1 MKKVILLIFL
11 TFICTGCYNYK
22 ELNELGIVSA
32 MGISKDGDLYNL
44 DIQLLNVLDSEK
56 SGLNKSPITVIS
68 GQGETIFEAAR
79 SMNKKTSKVFFLAD
93 VDYVFLDQSV
103 LNDGLDEI
111 MDFLIRDTRLS
122 LNFLVVTSTENKSL
136 DILSSISHFD
146 TNSANNLY
154 DAVMNSEIRYGG
166 INSLHVRELIN
177 NYYAKGK
184 YTIFPNVYIKDTS
197 KSSENDSLE
206 DSKSESYVEVK
217 NMVFFKDKEAIE
229 LTDEETKGVNFLR
242 NKIKNATLTIECDGG
257 YFTIET
263 LESKMKLKSK
273 LNIDQ
278 LNVKGNV
285 GAEIVYYGCKDNLD
299 NVGVLKSISKK
310 AEKEIESYITKA
322 FNKSKK
328 YNYDFL
334 GLGNY
339 IYKNNY
345 KYFDF
350 ENKDW
355 NKDGLNKLNLKYNID
370 VSLYKQGNLRG
381 DLWQITN

>member
-1 MKKVILLIFL
+1 MKKIILLIFL

-154 DAVMNSEIRYGG
+154 DAIMNSETRYGG

-184 YTIFPNVYIKDTS
+184 YTIFPNVYIKDTR

-278 LNVKGNV
+278 LNVKGTV

-299 NVGVLKSISKK
+299 NADVLKSISKK
-310 AEKEIESYITKA
+310 AEKEVESYITKA

-381 DLWQITN
+381 DL

>member
-44 DIQLLNVLDSEK
+44 DIQLVNVLDSEK

-154 DAVMNSEIRYGG
+154 DAIMNSETRYGG

-278 LNVKGNV
+278 PNVKGNV

-299 NVGVLKSISKK
+299 NADVLKSISKK
-310 AEKEIESYITKA
+310 AEKEVESYITKA

-339 IYKNNY
+339 IYKNNN

-381 DLWQITN
+381 DL

>member
-154 DAVMNSEIRYGG
+154 DAIMNSETRYGG

-184 YTIFPNVYIKDTS
+184 YTLFPNVYIKDTS

-278 LNVKGNV
+278 LNVKGSV

-299 NVGVLKSISKK
+299 NAGVLKSISKK

-350 ENKDW
+350 ENKNW

-381 DLWQITN
+381 DL

>member
-79 SMNKKTSKVFFLAD
+79 SMNRKTSKVFFLAD

-154 DAVMNSEIRYGG
+154 DAIMNSETRYGG

-184 YTIFPNVYIKDTS
+184 YTLFPNVYIKDTS

-381 DLWQITN
+381 DL

>member
-1 MKKVILLIFL
+1 MKKIILLIFL

-278 LNVKGNV
+278 LNVKGSV

-310 AEKEIESYITKA
+310 AEKEVESYITKA

-381 DLWQITN
+381 DL

>member
-1 MKKVILLIFL
+1 MKKIILLIFL

-68 GQGETIFEAAR
+68 GQGKTIFEAAR
-79 SMNKKTSKVFFLAD
+79 SMNRKTSKVFFLAD

-154 DAVMNSEIRYGG
+154 DAIMNSETRYGG

-184 YTIFPNVYIKDTS
+184 YTIFPNVYIKDTR

-299 NVGVLKSISKK
+299 NADVLKNISKK
-310 AEKEIESYITKA
+310 AEKEVESYITKA

-381 DLWQITN
+381 DL

>member
-56 SGLNKSPITVIS
+56 SGFNKSPITVIS

-79 SMNKKTSKVFFLAD
+79 SMNRKTSKVFFLDD

-154 DAVMNSEIRYGG
+154 DAIMNSETRYGG

-184 YTIFPNVYIKDTS
+184 YTIFPNVYIKDTR

-278 LNVKGNV
+278 LNVNGNV

-299 NVGVLKSISKK
+299 NADVLKSISKK
-310 AEKEIESYITKA
+310 AEKEVESYITKA

-381 DLWQITN
+381 DL

>member
-1 MKKVILLIFL
+1 MKKVILLLIL
-11 TFICTGCYNYK
+11 VFICTGCYNYK
-22 ELNELGIVSA
+22 ELNDLGIVSA

-299 NVGVLKSISKK
+299 NADVLKSISKK
-310 AEKEIESYITKA
+310 AEKEVESYITKA

-381 DLWQITN
+381 DL

>member
-79 SMNKKTSKVFFLAD
+79 SMNRKTSKVFFLAD

-154 DAVMNSEIRYGG
+154 DAVMNSETRYGG

-184 YTIFPNVYIKDTS
+184 YTIFPNVYIKDTR

-299 NVGVLKSISKK
+299 NADVLKSISKK
-310 AEKEIESYITKA
+310 AEKEVESYITKA

-381 DLWQITN
+381 DL

>member
-11 TFICTGCYNYK
+11 TFVCTGCYNYK

-79 SMNKKTSKVFFLAD
+79 SMNRKTSKVFFLAD

-154 DAVMNSEIRYGG
+154 DAIMNSETRYGG

-217 NMVFFKDKEAIE
+217 NMVFFKDKEVIE

-263 LESKMKLKSK
+263 LESKMKLISK
-273 LNIDQ
+273 LDVDTI
-278 LNVKGNV
+278 NVKGSI
-285 GAEIVYYGCKDNLD
+285 GAEIVYYGCKDNLSD
-299 NVGVLKSISKK
+299 TNVLKSISKK
-310 AEKEIESYITKA
+310 AEKEVESYINES
-322 FNKSKK
+322 FNKSKRYK
-328 YNYDFL
+328 YDFL

-345 KYFDF
+345 NYFDF
-350 ENKDW
+350 NNKDW
-355 NKDGLNKLNLKYNID
+355 NKEGLNKLNLTYKID

-381 DLWQITN
+381 DL

>member
-79 SMNKKTSKVFFLAD
+79 SMNRKTSKVFFLAD

-111 MDFLIRDTRLS
+111 IDFLIRDTRLS

-154 DAVMNSEIRYGG
+154 DAIMNSETRYGG

-184 YTIFPNVYIKDTS
+184 YTIFPNVYIKDTR

-278 LNVKGNV
+278 LNVKGSV

-381 DLWQITN
+381 DL

>member
-68 GQGETIFEAAR
+68 GQGVTIFEAAR

-278 LNVKGNV
+278 LNVNGNV

-299 NVGVLKSISKK
+299 NADVLKSISKK
-310 AEKEIESYITKA
+310 AEKEVESYITKA

-381 DLWQITN
+381 DL

>member
-11 TFICTGCYNYK
+11 TFVCTGCYNYK

-79 SMNKKTSKVFFLAD
+79 SMNRKTSKVFFLAD

-278 LNVKGNV
+278 LNVKGSV

-381 DLWQITN
+381 DL

>member
-1 MKKVILLIFL
+1 MKKIILLIFL

-278 LNVKGNV
+278 LNVKGSV

-299 NVGVLKSISKK
+299 NVGVLKSISKN

-381 DLWQITN
+381 DL

>member
-1 MKKVILLIFL
+1 MKKIILLIFL

-154 DAVMNSEIRYGG
+154 DAVMNSETRYGG

-184 YTIFPNVYIKDTS
+184 YTIFPNVYIKDTR
-197 KSSENDSLE
+197 KSSKNDSLE

-299 NVGVLKSISKK
+299 NADVLKSISKK
-310 AEKEIESYITKA
+310 AEKEVESYITKA

-381 DLWQITN
+381 DL

>member
-111 MDFLIRDTRLS
+111 IDFLIRDTRLS

-154 DAVMNSEIRYGG
+154 DAIMNSETRYGG

-184 YTIFPNVYIKDTS
+184 YTIFPNVYIKDTR

-278 LNVKGNV
+278 LNVKGSV

-299 NVGVLKSISKK
+299 NAGVLKSISKK

-345 KYFDF
+345 NYFDF
-350 ENKDW
+350 NNKDW
-355 NKDGLNKLNLKYNID
+355 NKEGLNKLNLTYKID

-381 DLWQITN
+381 DL

>member
-1 MKKVILLIFL
+1 MKKIILLIFL

-154 DAVMNSEIRYGG
+154 DAIMNSETRYGG

-184 YTIFPNVYIKDTS
+184 YTLFPNVYIKDTS

-278 LNVKGNV
+278 LNVNGNV

-299 NVGVLKSISKK
+299 NADVLKSISKK
-310 AEKEIESYITKA
+310 AEKEVESYITKA

-381 DLWQITN
+381 DL

>member
-79 SMNKKTSKVFFLAD
+79 SMNRKTSKVFFLAD

-299 NVGVLKSISKK
+299 NADVLKSISKK
-310 AEKEIESYITKA
+310 AEKEVESYITKA

-345 KYFDF
+345 NYFDF
-350 ENKDW
+350 NNKDW
-355 NKDGLNKLNLKYNID
+355 NKEGLNKLNLTYKID

-381 DLWQITN
+381 DL

>member
-79 SMNKKTSKVFFLAD
+79 SMNRKTSKVFFLAD

-154 DAVMNSEIRYGG
+154 DAIMNSETRYGG

-278 LNVKGNV
+278 LNVKGSV

-299 NVGVLKSISKK
+299 NADVLKNISKK
-310 AEKEIESYITKA
+310 AEKEVESYITKA

-381 DLWQITN
+381 DL

>member
-1 MKKVILLIFL
+1 MKKVILIIFL
-11 TFICTGCYNYK
+11 TFVCTGCYNYK

-44 DIQLLNVLDSEK
+44 DIQLVNVLDSEK

-79 SMNKKTSKVFFLAD
+79 SMNKKTSKIFFLAD

-111 MDFLIRDTRLS
+111 MDFLVRDTRLS
-122 LNFLVVTSTENKSL
+122 LNFLIITSTENKSI

-154 DAVMNSEIRYGG
+154 DAIMNSETRYGG

-177 NYYAKGK
+177 NYYEKGK
-184 YTIFPNVYIKDTS
+184 DTIFPNVYIKDTT
-197 KSSENDSLE
+197 KSSENNSLE
-206 DSKSESYVEVK
+206 DSKSESNVEVK
-217 NMVFFKDKEAIE
+217 NMVFFKDKEVIE

-242 NKIKNATLTIECDGG
+242 NKIKNATLTIKCDGG

-263 LESKMKLKSK
+263 LESKMKLISK
-273 LNIDQ
+273 LDVDTI
-278 LNVKGNV
+278 NVKGSI
-285 GAEIVYYGCKDNLD
+285 GAEIVYYGCKDNLSD
-299 NVGVLKSISKK
+299 TNVLKSISKK
-310 AEKEIESYITKA
+310 AEKEVESYINES
-322 FNKSKK
+322 FNKSKRYK
-328 YNYDFL
+328 YDFL

-345 KYFDF
+345 NYFDF
-350 ENKDW
+350 NNKDW
-355 NKDGLNKLNLKYNID
+355 NKEGLNKLNLTYKID

-381 DLWQITN
+381 DL

>member
-1 MKKVILLIFL
+1 MKKIILLIFL

-79 SMNKKTSKVFFLAD
+79 SMNRKTSKVFFLAD

-278 LNVKGNV
+278 LNVKGSV

-299 NVGVLKSISKK
+299 NADVLKNISKK
-310 AEKEIESYITKA
+310 AEKEVESYITKA

-381 DLWQITN
+381 DL

>member
-1 MKKVILLIFL
+1 MKKIILLIFL

-278 LNVKGNV
+278 LNVNGNV

-299 NVGVLKSISKK
+299 NAGVLKSISKK

-381 DLWQITN
+381 DL

>member
-1 MKKVILLIFL
+1 MKKIILLIFL

-79 SMNKKTSKVFFLAD
+79 SMNRKTSKVFFLAD

-154 DAVMNSEIRYGG
+154 DAIMNSETRYGG

-278 LNVKGNV
+278 INVKGNV

-299 NVGVLKSISKK
+299 NADVLKSISKK
-310 AEKEIESYITKA
+310 AEKEVESYITKA

-381 DLWQITN
+381 DL

>member
-44 DIQLLNVLDSEK
+44 DIQLVNVLDSEK

-79 SMNKKTSKVFFLAD
+79 SMNKKTSKIFFLAD

-103 LNDGLDEI
+103 LTDGLDEI
-111 MDFLIRDTRLS
+111 MDFLVRDTRLS
-122 LNFLVVTSTENKSL
+122 LNFLIITSTENKSI

-154 DAVMNSEIRYGG
+154 DAIMNSETRYGG

-184 YTIFPNVYIKDTS
+184 YTIFPNVYIKDTR

-278 LNVKGNV
+278 LNVKGSV

-381 DLWQITN
+381 DL

>member
-11 TFICTGCYNYK
+11 TFVCTGCYNYK

-44 DIQLLNVLDSEK
+44 DIQLVNVLDSEK

-79 SMNKKTSKVFFLAD
+79 SMNRKTSKVFFLAD

-278 LNVKGNV
+278 LNVNGNV

-299 NVGVLKSISKK
+299 NADVLKSISKK
-310 AEKEIESYITKA
+310 AEKEVESYITKA

-381 DLWQITN
+381 DL

>member
-79 SMNKKTSKVFFLAD
+79 SMNRKTSKVFFLAD

-111 MDFLIRDTRLS
+111 IDFLIRDTRLS

-154 DAVMNSEIRYGG
+154 DAIMNSETRYGG

-184 YTIFPNVYIKDTS
+184 YTIFPNVYIKDTR

-278 LNVKGNV
+278 LNVKGSV

-299 NVGVLKSISKK
+299 NAGVLKSISKK

-381 DLWQITN
+381 DL

>member
-44 DIQLLNVLDSEK
+44 DIQLVNVLDSEK

-154 DAVMNSEIRYGG
+154 DAIMNSETRYGG

-285 GAEIVYYGCKDNLD
+285 GAEIVYYGCKENLD
-299 NVGVLKSISKK
+299 NADVLKSISKK
-310 AEKEIESYITKA
+310 AEKEVESYITKA

-381 DLWQITN
+381 DL

>member
-56 SGLNKSPITVIS
+56 SGFNKSPITVIS

-79 SMNKKTSKVFFLAD
+79 SMNRKTSNVFFLAD

-154 DAVMNSEIRYGG
+154 DAIMNSETRYGG

-184 YTIFPNVYIKDTS
+184 YTIFPNVYIKDTR

-278 LNVKGNV
+278 LNVNGNV

-299 NVGVLKSISKK
+299 NADVLKSISKK
-310 AEKEIESYITKA
+310 AEKEVESYITKA

-381 DLWQITN
+381 DL

>member
-1 MKKVILLIFL
+1 MKKIILLIFL

-79 SMNKKTSKVFFLAD
+79 SMNRKTSKVFFLAD

-229 LTDEETKGVNFLR
+229 LTNEETKGVNFLR

-278 LNVKGNV
+278 LNVNGNV

-299 NVGVLKSISKK
+299 NADVLKSISKK
-310 AEKEIESYITKA
+310 AEKEVESYITKA

-381 DLWQITN
+381 DL